1 MFDLY
6 EQGWITPAL
15 AYLVSVIGSYLGLSF
30 AARAREATGFFRWQ
44 WLTLAALTLGGVAV
58 WSMHFIAMMGF
69 SSPGTAI
76 RYDTFLTVVS
86 GVTAIVVMGVALCL
100 TLFDDSVGRL
110 SLSGVIAGLGVV
122 SMHYMGM
129 ASMNIHGEMH
139 HDLFWVTTATL
150 IALVAATVAL
160 WCASRFDGQ
169 PAIVLAAVV
178 MGAAVTLMHY
188 AGMVGVEVREPENSP
203 HGSPEGIAAFDL
215 MLPLIVGL
223 FVFVLICSLFL
234 LLGADDDRS
243 RPSERHAHH
252 TSGQRIPPDGD
263 TFRPWHHRDGTRGT
277 EDPWPPQRAPRH

>member
-6 EQGWITPAL
+6 DQGWIIPAL
-15 AYLVSVIGSYLGLSF
+15 ACLVSVIGSYLGLSF
-30 AARAREATGFFRWQ
+30 AARARATKGLFRWQ
-44 WLTLAALTLGGVAV
+44 WLGLAAFTLGGVAV

-69 SSPGTAI
+69 SAPGPAI

-86 GVTAIVVMGVALCL
+86 GITAIVVMGVALSL
-100 TLFDDSVGRL
+100 TLFENSVGRL
-110 SLSGVIAGLGVV
+110 LLSGTIAGLGVAT
-122 SMHYMGM
+122 MHYTGM
-129 ASMNIHGEMH
+129 ASMNTHGEMH

-160 WCASRFDGQ
+160 WCASRLDGQ

-188 AGMVGVEVREPENSP
+188 AGMAGVEVAEPENTP
-203 HGSPEGIAAFDL
+203 HGNPEGAAAFDL

-234 LLGADDDRS
+234 LLSADDDPPP
-243 RPSERHAHH
+243 PSERPAQHDSDRP
-252 TSGQRIPPDGD
+252 TPSDGD
-263 TFRPWHHRDGTRGT
+263 AFRPRHHRDGTRT
-277 EDPWPPQRAPRH
+277 EDLWPPQQGPRR

>member
-6 EQGWITPAL
+6 DQGWIIPAL

-30 AARAREATGFFRWQ
+30 AARARGATGFFRWQ
-44 WLTLAALTLGGVAV
+44 WLGLAALTLGGVAV

-69 SSPGTAI
+69 SVPGAAI

-86 GVTAIVVMGVALCL
+86 GITAIVVMGVALSL
-100 TLFDDSVGRL
+100 TLFENSVGRL
-110 SLSGVIAGLGVV
+110 LLSGTIAGLGVV
-122 SMHYMGM
+122 TMHYTGM
-129 ASMNIHGEMH
+129 ASMNTHGEMH

-160 WCASRFDGQ
+160 WCASRLDGQ

-188 AGMVGVEVREPENSP
+188 AGMVGVEVGEPENTH
-203 HGSPEGIAAFDL
+203 HGSPEGAAAFDL

-234 LLGADDDRS
+234 LLGADDGRPP
-243 RPSERHAHH
+243 PSERPAHH
-252 TSGQRIPPDGD
+252 DSGRPVLSDGD
-263 TFRPWHHRDGTRGT
+263 AFRPWNHRDVARHA
-277 EDPWPPQRAPRH
+277 EAHWPPQRGPRH